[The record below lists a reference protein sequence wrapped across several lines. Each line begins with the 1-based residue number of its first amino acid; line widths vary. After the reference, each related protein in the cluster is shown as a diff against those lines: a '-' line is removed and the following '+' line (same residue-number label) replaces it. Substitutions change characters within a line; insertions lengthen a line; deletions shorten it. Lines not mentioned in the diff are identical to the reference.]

1 MELINNKTPPYAQAE
16 SSSETQQPTT
26 NARTKS
32 LLLLKNC
39 TNTST
44 SNSTIFCYHHH
55 HHHQEMV
62 VSYKECL
69 KNHAASMG
77 GHALDGCGEFMPS
90 PSATP
95 TDPASLKCAACGC
108 HRNFHRRDPYDG
120 PAFIHH
126 HHLPPPPQPNPSSS
140 LSPSPSPSTSPSHT
154 PPSPVPYSYY
164 SSAPHMLLALS
175 TGPVDEYHHHH
186 NHNHHHNHSNHM
198 VGSRTDNNNGGR
210 KRSRTKFSKEQK
222 AKMHAFAERLGW
234 RMPKSE
240 EKSIEEFCNEVG
252 VDRGVL
258 KVWMHNNK
266 NTFGKK
272 LEILAVGNL
281 NLENNSSGND
291 EENGING
298 NAFNYSNSDIH
309 NNDQGSLQ
317 LHVSTNKRSPSAS

>member
-1 MELINNKTPPYAQAE
+1 MELINTKNPSYAQDE
-16 SSSETQQPTT
+16 SSSETQPTK
-26 NARTKS
+26 AKTKS

-39 TNTST
+39 S
-44 SNSTIFCYHHH
+44 SNIIV

-69 KNHAASMG
+69 KNHAASLG

-90 PSATP
+90 PTATP

-126 HHLPPPPQPNPSSS
+126 LPPPPNRSS
-140 LSPSPSPSTSPSHT
+140 SPSPTHSPGRSPSPTHT

-175 TGPVDEYHHHH
+175 TGNSGPLDEYHHHL
-186 NHNHHHNHSNHM
+186 NHSNPT
-198 VGSRTDNNNGGR
+198 VGRIENNNNNNPSGR

-222 AKMHAFAERLGW
+222 EKMHAFAERLGW

-240 EKSIEEFCNEVG
+240 ERLLEEFCNEAR
-252 VDRGVL
+252 VDRGVF

-272 LEILAVGNL
+272 EILAVGNL
-281 NLENNSSGND
+281 SLDNNSSGNNED
-291 EENGING
+291 NGNG
-298 NAFNYSNSDIH
+298 NAFDSNSDIH
-309 NNDQGSLQ
+309 NEGSIQ
-317 LHVSTNKRSPSAS
+317 LHVSTNNGSSSSAS

>member
-1 MELINNKTPPYAQAE
+1 MELINTKTLPYAQAE
-16 SSSETQQPTT
+16 SSSETHPT
-26 NARTKS
+26 NAVTKS

-39 TNTST
+39 S
-44 SNSTIFCYHHH
+44 SNFII
-55 HHHQEMV
+55 HHHQEIV

-69 KNHAASMG
+69 KNHAASLG

-90 PSATP
+90 PTATP

-126 HHLPPPPQPNPSSS
+126 LPPPPNPSSS
-140 LSPSPSPSTSPSHT
+140 PSPTHSSSPSTSSTHSLPS
-154 PPSPVPYSYY
+154 PLSPVPYSYY

-175 TGPVDEYHHHH
+175 TGYSGPLDEYHHRL
-186 NHNHHHNHSNHM
+186 NHSNPS
-198 VGSRTDNNNGGR
+198 VGRIENNNKNPSGR

-222 AKMHAFAERLGW
+222 EKMHAFAERLGW

-240 EKSIEEFCNEVG
+240 ERLIAEFCNEVG

-272 LEILAVGNL
+272 EILAVANL
-281 NLENNSSGND
+281 NLDNNSSGNNED
-291 EENGING
+291 N
-298 NAFNYSNSDIH
+298 
-309 NNDQGSLQ
+309 
-317 LHVSTNKRSPSAS
+317 

>member
-1 MELINNKTPPYAQAE
+1 MEIINTKTPSFARAE
-16 SSSETQQPTT
+16 SSSETHAI
-26 NARTKS
+26 NGKTKS

-39 TNTST
+39 S
-44 SNSTIFCYHHH
+44 SNIIYHHY
-55 HHHQEMV
+55 HQEMV

-69 KNHAASMG
+69 KNHAASLG

-90 PSATP
+90 PTANP

-126 HHLPPPPQPNPSSS
+126 LPPPPNPSSS
-140 LSPSPSPSTSPSHT
+140 PSPTHSAGPSPSPTYT

-164 SSAPHMLLALS
+164 SSAPHMLMALS
-175 TGPVDEYHHHH
+175 TGYSGPLDEYHHHL
-186 NHNHHHNHSNHM
+186 NHSNPT
-198 VGSRTDNNNGGR
+198 VGRIVNNNNNNNSSGR

-222 AKMHAFAERLGW
+222 EKMHAFAERLGW

-240 EKSIEEFCNEVG
+240 ERLIEEFCNEVG

-272 LEILAVGNL
+272 EILAVCNL
-281 NLENNSSGND
+281 NLDNNNSED
-291 EENGING
+291 NGNG
-298 NAFNYSNSDIH
+298 NAFDSNSDIP
-309 NNDQGSLQ
+309 NNEGSIQ
-317 LHVSTNKRSPSAS
+317 PYVSTNNGSSSSS